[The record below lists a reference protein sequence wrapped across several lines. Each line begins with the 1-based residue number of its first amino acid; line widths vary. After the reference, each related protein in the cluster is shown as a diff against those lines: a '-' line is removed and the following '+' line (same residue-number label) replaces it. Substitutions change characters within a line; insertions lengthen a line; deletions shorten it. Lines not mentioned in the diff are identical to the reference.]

1 MNYTGKNRNNNKY
14 VILLVFTLIFVSI
27 STTLSYLSLVKSQEE
42 EGTKLYTGKLEIN
55 YLDGVYIKNPELLP
69 RSDTPLYDTMDN
81 VYRNSF
87 IVSSSGTLNQT
98 ISIDLETTKNDFP
111 DNVIK
116 YIIFNANG
124 EKMAQGGVKNRL
136 GKINLVDNLYLAY
149 DGQAKYTLILWYNNT
164 NYDQRKEAGY
174 ALCGRIKVY
183 SKQVKYQKESDFM
196 FKSPIKQIYLLLIVI
211 VGIISL
217 SVYSTYALFIYEK
230 ETGEVVN
237 INTLDYLQVGAN
249 IKEYKRALVKGN
261 SLTFID
267 VDISN
272 PSDSLMCYG
281 LWYQVVSNNEDV
293 HAYKSSIDSVT
304 SGSLEGL
311 GSRRVSI
318 VIFNDNKDD
327 VSVNVGVNG
336 SSDLSC
342 NLNLDD
348 DKYLITD
355 VYNVT
360 YLNEYLLGSV
370 SDKEIERASEYKEIE
385 DYFIEKDMDKL
396 LVSSKFEF
404 DNGIFTLLD
413 SYEIN
418 VSDIKED
425 ELYYFILDDNNHEMY
440 KITSMDDNYI
450 NTTRYIGFV
459 ESINGIV
466 KYLDNYEYY
475 GANPQNYICF
485 NEKDNQCEL
494 YRIVGLFKD
503 DNKYNV
509 KIVRNDYTGIE
520 RYSINDNNLFVLGY

>member
-1 MNYTGKNRNNNKY
+1 
-14 VILLVFTLIFVSI
+14 
-27 STTLSYLSLVKSQEE
+27 
-42 EGTKLYTGKLEIN
+42 
-55 YLDGVYIKNPELLP
+55 
-69 RSDTPLYDTMDN
+69 
-81 VYRNSF
+81 
-87 IVSSSGTLNQT
+87 
-98 ISIDLETTKNDFP
+98 
-111 DNVIK
+111 
-116 YIIFNANG
+116 
-124 EKMAQGGVKNRL
+124 
-136 GKINLVDNLYLAY
+136 
-149 DGQAKYTLILWYNNT
+149 
-164 NYDQRKEAGY
+164 
-174 ALCGRIKVY
+174 
-183 SKQVKYQKESDFM
+183 M

-520 RYSINDNNLFVLGY
+520 RYSINDNNLFVSDEGNNIYEYLNKYYNDLPLNSKKQIVEYEYKVDYNNNIDDELIDIYNYDSKNKYKLNVGLLNITDYLYASNCNNKKISDYDMDCNKNNWLYKYADEMLINRLDIDDENIFMIGNSRITRYDTELYVRPLMYLKDDVMIVKGDGTINNPFIIR